1 MKIIISPAKK
11 LNTNTITQNSNV
23 SYKFLNES
31 KSLIS
36 DLKLLDKQNI
46 KDLMNISD
54 SLAEL
59 NYERF
64 QKWDDKLKPTYKA
77 LDLFAGAVFEAMQ
90 INDFTDEDRI
100 YAQENLRIISGLYGV
115 LAPEDLIL
123 PYRLEMGTK
132 LKTSRGNS
140 LYSFWGDKLNKYIS
154 EQIKD
159 SFLVNL
165 ASDEYSKSLKLNKL
179 KENIITPVFKDFK
192 NGKLKVISFY
202 AKKARGYMC
211 NFIIKNRIEK
221 IDDLKL
227 FSEQGYSFQE
237 EKEGDLVFT
246 R

>member
-11 LNTNTITQNSNV
+11 LNTNTITHDSNV

-59 NYERF
+59 NYDRF

-123 PYRLEMGTK
+123 PYRL
-132 LKTSRGNS
+132 
-140 LYSFWGDKLNKYIS
+140 
-154 EQIKD
+154 
-159 SFLVNL
+159 
-165 ASDEYSKSLKLNKL
+165 
-179 KENIITPVFKDFK
+179 
-192 NGKLKVISFY
+192 
-202 AKKARGYMC
+202 
-211 NFIIKNRIEK
+211 
-221 IDDLKL
+221 
-227 FSEQGYSFQE
+227 
-237 EKEGDLVFT
+237 
-246 R
+246 

>member
-11 LNTNTITQNSNV
+11 LNTNSITYDSNV

-31 KSLIS
+31 KSLMS
-36 DLKLLDKQNI
+36 DLKLLDKQYI

-54 SLAEL
+54 SLTEL
-59 NYERF
+59 NYDRF

-100 YAQENLRIISGLYGV
+100 FAQENLRIISGLYGV

-132 LKTSRGNS
+132 LKTSKGNS

-154 EQIKD
+154 EQIRD
-159 SFLVNL
+159 SFLINL

-179 KENIITPVFKDFK
+179 SKKIVTPVFKDFK

-227 FSEQGYSFQE
+227 FSENGYSFQE
-237 EKEGDLVFT
+237 EKEGDLIFT

>member
-11 LNTNTITQNSNV
+11 LNTNIITHDSNV

-59 NYERF
+59 NYDRF

-90 INDFTDEDRI
+90 INDFTDEDRV

-132 LKTSRGNS
+132 IKTSRGNS

-179 KENIITPVFKDFK
+179 KENIVTPVFKDFK

>member
-11 LNTNTITQNSNV
+11 LNMNSSTYDSKM
-23 SYKFLNES
+23 SYEFLSES

-36 DLKLLDKQNI
+36 ELKLLDKKKI
-46 KDLMNISD
+46 KDLMSISD
-54 SLAEL
+54 SLVDL
-59 NYERF
+59 NFDRF
-64 QKWDDKLKPTYKA
+64 QKWDDNLKPTYKA

-90 INDFTDEDRI
+90 INDFTEEDRI
-100 YAQENLRIISGLYGV
+100 FAQENLRIISGLYGV

-132 LKTSRGNS
+132 LKTSRGNN
-140 LYSFWGDKLNKYIS
+140 LYSFWGDKLNQYIS
-154 EQIKD
+154 GQIKD

-179 KENIITPVFKDFK
+179 SENIVTPVFKDFK

-211 NFIIKNRIEK
+211 NYIIKNRIAK

-227 FSEQGYSFQE
+227 FSENGYSFQE
-237 EKEGDLVFT
+237 EKEGYLIFT

>member
-1 MKIIISPAKK
+1 MKIIVSPAKK
-11 LNTNTITQNSNV
+11 LNTKTITYDSNV

-59 NYERF
+59 NYDRF

-90 INDFTDEDRI
+90 INDFTEEDRI

-115 LAPEDLIL
+115 LNPDDLIL

-132 LKTSRGNS
+132 LKTRRGNS

-154 EQIKD
+154 EQIKN

-179 KENIITPVFKDFK
+179 KENIVTPVFKDFK
-192 NGKLKVISFY
+192 NV
-202 AKKARGYMC
+202 
-211 NFIIKNRIEK
+211 
-221 IDDLKL
+221 
-227 FSEQGYSFQE
+227 
-237 EKEGDLVFT
+237 
-246 R
+246 

>member
-11 LNTNTITQNSNV
+11 LNTNTITHDSNV

-36 DLKLLDKQNI
+36 ELKLLDKQNI

-59 NYERF
+59 NYDRF

-90 INDFTDEDRI
+90 INDFTEEDRI

-115 LAPEDLIL
+115 LNPDDLIL

-132 LKTSRGNS
+132 LKTRRGNS

-154 EQIKD
+154 EQIKN

-179 KENIITPVFKDFK
+179 KENIVTPVFKDFK

>member
-11 LNTNTITQNSNV
+11 LNTNTITHDSNV

-36 DLKLLDKQNI
+36 DLKLLDKKNI

-59 NYERF
+59 NYDRF

-90 INDFTDEDRI
+90 INDFTDEDRV

-140 LYSFWGDKLNKYIS
+140 LYSFLG
-154 EQIKD
+154 
-159 SFLVNL
+159 
-165 ASDEYSKSLKLNKL
+165 
-179 KENIITPVFKDFK
+179 
-192 NGKLKVISFY
+192 
-202 AKKARGYMC
+202 
-211 NFIIKNRIEK
+211 
-221 IDDLKL
+221 
-227 FSEQGYSFQE
+227 
-237 EKEGDLVFT
+237 
-246 R
+246 

>member
-11 LNTNTITQNSNV
+11 LNTNSITHDSNV

-46 KDLMNISD
+46 KDLMHIRD
-54 SLAEL
+54 SLAAL
-59 NYERF
+59 NYDRF

-90 INDFTDEDRI
+90 IKDFTDEDRI

-132 LKTSRGNS
+132 LKTSKGNS

-179 KENIITPVFKDFK
+179 KENIVTPIFKDFK

-237 EKEGDLVFT
+237 EKEGGLIFT

>member
-11 LNTNTITQNSNV
+11 LNTNIITHDSNV

-59 NYERF
+59 NYDRF

-90 INDFTDEDRI
+90 INDFTEEDRV

-132 LKTSRGNS
+132 LKTSKANS

-179 KENIITPVFKDFK
+179 KENIVTPVFKDFK

-237 EKEGDLVFT
+237 EKEGDLIFT

>member
-11 LNTNTITQNSNV
+11 LNTNTITHDSNV

-59 NYERF
+59 NYVRF
-64 QKWDDKLKPTYKA
+64 QKWNDKLKPTYKA

-100 YAQENLRIISGLYGV
+100 FAQENLRIISGLYGV

-132 LKTSRGNS
+132 IKTSRGNS

-179 KENIITPVFKDFK
+179 SNNVVTPVFKDFK

-237 EKEGDLVFT
+237 EKEGGLIFT

>member
-11 LNTNTITQNSNV
+11 LNTNTITHDSNV

-59 NYERF
+59 NYDRF

-100 YAQENLRIISGLYGV
+100 YAQENLRIISGLYGL

-179 KENIITPVFKDFK
+179 KENTVTPVFKDFK

-227 FSEQGYSFQE
+227 FSEHGYSFQE

>member
-11 LNTNTITQNSNV
+11 LNTNTITHDSNV

-59 NYERF
+59 NYDRF

-179 KENIITPVFKDFK
+179 KENIVTPVFKDFK

-211 NFIIKNRIEK
+211 NFIIKNRIDK
-221 IDDLKL
+221 IADLKL
-227 FSEQGYSFQE
+227 FSEYGYSFQE

>member
-11 LNTNTITQNSNV
+11 LNTNTITHDSNV

-59 NYERF
+59 NYDRF

-90 INDFTDEDRI
+90 INDFTDEDRV

-123 PYRLEMGTK
+123 PYRLEMGAK
-132 LKTSRGNS
+132 IKTSRGNS

-179 KENIITPVFKDFK
+179 KENIVTPIFKDFK

>member
-11 LNTNTITQNSNV
+11 LNTNTITHDSNV

-59 NYERF
+59 NYDRF

-165 ASDEYSKSLKLNKL
+165 ASYEYSKSLKLNML
-179 KENIITPVFKDFK
+179 KENIVTPVFKDFK

-227 FSEQGYSFQE
+227 FSDYGYSFHAE
-237 EKEGDLVFT
+237 NEGDLIFT